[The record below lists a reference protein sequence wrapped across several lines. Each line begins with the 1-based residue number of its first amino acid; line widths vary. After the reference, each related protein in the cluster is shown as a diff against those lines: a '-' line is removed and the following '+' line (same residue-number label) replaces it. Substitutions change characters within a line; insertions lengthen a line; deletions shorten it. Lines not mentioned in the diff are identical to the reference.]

1 MASCET
7 SQDRIYIRDLLVRC
21 IIGINPDE
29 RKNKQDVLINLTLH
43 ADLRKACMS
52 DRIEDTVDYKKIK
65 KQVVASVEVSSY
77 YLVER
82 MAESIAEIC
91 LSDIRVNRV
100 DVLVEKPGALRFAR
114 SVGVEITRLRKD
126 NG

>member
-7 SQDRIYIRDLLVRC
+7 SQDRIHIRDLLVRC

>member
-1 MASCET
+1 MASCDT

-43 ADLRKACMS
+43 SDLRKACMS